1 VKRKNGIIIRI
12 IILIFLGLSFF
23 VPFIIKNAFLLGILT
38 IANIYAVFSGSWDIL
53 SGFTGKENFGYAV
66 FAGTGAYFVGI
77 ISQSFAIPW
86 WIGVPVGGLLAMGI
100 GILVGFP
107 TLRVKGPYFALVTLA
122 LASVAQDSVSIF
134 SKITGGENGLAGIDF
149 LSNSSITNYYI
160 TLIFTIVSIFLLFE
174 FGMSKNGLILKSL
187 KVDEKAA
194 EALGVNA
201 VRYKLIAFELS
212 SLFAGMSGALLA
224 YYYGYIGPDLI
235 FPLSLNVIIMAVF
248 GGTGMIIPAAL
259 GGYTLMIFSQY
270 ASSFLGSYNS
280 LIYTGILLIIIML
293 LPNGIFK
300 SFYKFFALKE
310 GRHSNGEHH

>member
-1 VKRKNGIIIRI
+1 
-12 IILIFLGLSFF
+12 
-23 VPFIIKNAFLLGILT
+23 
-38 IANIYAVFSGSWDIL
+38 L

-66 FAGTGAYFVGI
+66 FAGMGAYFVGI
-77 ISQSFAIPW
+77 ISQYFAIPW
-86 WIGVPVGGLLAMGI
+86 WIGVPVGGLLAMFI
-100 GILVGFP
+100 GILIGFP

-122 LASVAQDSVSIF
+122 LASIVQDSVSTF

-149 LSNSSITNYYI
+149 LSNNSNTSYYI
-160 TLIFTIVSIFLLFE
+160 TLIFTIVSIFVLFE
-174 FGMSKNGLILKSL
+174 FGISKHGLILKSL

-201 VRYKLIAFELS
+201 VKYKLIAFEMS

-270 ASSFLGSYNS
+270 ASAFLGSYNS
-280 LIYTGILLIIIML
+280 LVYTGILLIIIMF
-293 LPNGIFK
+293 LPKGVFK
-300 SFYKFFALKE
+300 SIYESLVINERK
-310 GRHSNGEHH
+310 HSNNEHHRNI